1 MKRLK
6 INSAFFDFSA
16 TKGGVSGVPPW
27 ASPWVFFAT
36 DIMTVR
42 ELEKFLKTVKN
53 KDMEVK
59 IRITDEEDNISF
71 GSLEDCFDEDDEQNQ
86 KVIIL
91 SGYCE
96 DYQSGF

>member
-1 MKRLK
+1 
-6 INSAFFDFSA
+6 
-16 TKGGVSGVPPW
+16 
-27 ASPWVFFAT
+27 
-36 DIMTVR
+36 
-42 ELEKFLKTVKN
+42 
-53 KDMEVK
+53 MEVK

-71 GSLEDCFDEDDEQNQ
+71 TSLEDCFDEDDEQNQ

>member
-1 MKRLK
+1 
-6 INSAFFDFSA
+6 
-16 TKGGVSGVPPW
+16 
-27 ASPWVFFAT
+27 
-36 DIMTVR
+36 MTVR
-42 ELEKFLKTVKN
+42 ELEKFLKTIKN
-53 KDMEVK
+53 KDMEIK

-71 GSLEDCFDEDDEQNQ
+71 ASLEETEEDYIEDKDCFDEDDERDQ

>member
-1 MKRLK
+1 
-6 INSAFFDFSA
+6 
-16 TKGGVSGVPPW
+16 
-27 ASPWVFFAT
+27 
-36 DIMTVR
+36 MTVR

-59 IRITDEEDNISF
+59 IRMTDEEDNISF
-71 GSLEDCFDEDDEQNQ
+71 ASLEDCFDKDDEQNQ